1 LSRRRHGSFL
11 RRRGIP
17 DGGEVEDAMK
27 EEMSIV
33 SAGLTSEA
41 QLSLSRTRSSPSQPS
56 TPSHH
61 PQRHCNLSSAPS
73 SRFPTKHMCVSGCVS
88 RWRFPCAA
96 CLTWILSLA
105 CLDHSH
111 SLCPGKKDKLRK
123 SVVHSHVKAK
133 AQICNAGKIR
143 PSHTEGAP
151 QTEQSKHSTTSTPQG
166 ERRTSDTSIS
176 PRDPNL

>member
-1 LSRRRHGSFL
+1 
-11 RRRGIP
+11 
-17 DGGEVEDAMK
+17 
-27 EEMSIV
+27 
-33 SAGLTSEA
+33 
-41 QLSLSRTRSSPSQPS
+41 
-56 TPSHH
+56 
-61 PQRHCNLSSAPS
+61 
-73 SRFPTKHMCVSGCVS
+73 MCVSGCVS

-151 QTEQSKHSTTSTPQG
+151 QTAKQAQHHIYTTGRKKNERHLNKPARPKPLIRQERSPDTPTMTTTPP
-166 ERRTSDTSIS
+166 E
-176 PRDPNL
+176 DPLVHKARLIEGSSAV